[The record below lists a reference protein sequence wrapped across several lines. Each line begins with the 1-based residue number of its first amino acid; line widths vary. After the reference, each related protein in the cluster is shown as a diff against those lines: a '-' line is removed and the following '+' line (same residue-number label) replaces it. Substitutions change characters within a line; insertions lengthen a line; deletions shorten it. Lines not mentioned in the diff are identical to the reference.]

1 MPTVSQEGTM
11 SGKTTV
17 VAAVLALCVACGVA
31 HARTQELRIAQ
42 QYGFSYLQLMYMQHD
57 RLIEKHAQAA
67 GLGDVNVTWARFA
80 AGNVM
85 NDALLSGSLDIASGG
100 LAPPIILWD
109 KTRESLDVRMIAAMV
124 TAPLFLNTTNPRIR
138 SVKDFTS
145 SDRIG
150 LPAVKVSNQATI
162 LAMAAAQE
170 LGKDKADSLNRL
182 TVAMSHPDG
191 VAALRNGAIDAHFT
205 SPPFQQIELADPRVH
220 RVLSSYDVMKGPLT
234 FTVLWTTS
242 RFRNENPKLYTAF
255 LEALDEAT
263 RMINADKHAA
273 AQRYVDAVKSK
284 EPVDDVYRMLS
295 DRDIEFTTT
304 PRQIGNY
311 AQFMFED
318 GLIKHRPASWKDLF
332 FDNIH
337 ALPGS

>member
-1 MPTVSQEGTM
+1 MIVRVSLL
-11 SGKTTV
+11 
-17 VAAVLALCVACGVA
+17 AALLVACSVA
-31 HARTQELRIAQ
+31 RAETSELRIAQ

-57 RLIEKHAQAA
+57 RLIEKHAKAA
-67 GLGDVNVTWARFA
+67 GLGDVNVTWAKFA

-109 KTRESLDVRMIAAMV
+109 KTRDGLDVRMIAAMV
-124 TAPLFLNTTNPRIR
+124 TAPLFLNTTNPRIH
-138 SVKDFTS
+138 SVKDFTA

-170 LGKDKADSLNRL
+170 LGKDKADSLNPL

-242 RFRNENPKLYTAF
+242 RFRDANPKLYAAF
-255 LEALDEAT
+255 VGALEEAT
-263 RMINADKHAA
+263 RTINADKRAA
-273 AQRYVDAVKSK
+273 AQLYVTEAKSK

-295 DRDIEFTTT
+295 DPEIEFTLT
-304 PRQIGNY
+304 PRQVGNY
-311 AQFMFED
+311 AQFMYED

-332 FDNIH
+332 FDTIH
-337 ALPGS
+337 RLPGS

>member
-1 MPTVSQEGTM
+1 MRRKLGIIP
-11 SGKTTV
+11 V
-17 VAAVLALCVACGVA
+17 VTLLVLACGVA
-31 HARTQELRIAQ
+31 RADTNELRIAQ

-57 RLIEKHAQAA
+57 RLIEKQAKAA
-67 GLGDVNVTWARFA
+67 GLGDVKVTWAKFA

-109 KTRESLDVRMIAAMV
+109 KTRDGLDVRMIAAMV
-124 TAPLFLNTTNPRIR
+124 TAPLYLNTTNPRIHSLR
-138 SVKDFTS
+138 DFTS
-145 SDRIG
+145 SDRIA

-170 LGKDKADSLNRL
+170 LGKDKADSLNPL

-191 VAALRNGAIDAHFT
+191 VVALRNGTIDAHFT
-205 SPPFQQIELADPRVH
+205 APPFQQIELADPRVH
-220 RVLSSYDVMKGPLT
+220 RVLSSYDVMNGPLT

-242 RFRNENPKLYTAF
+242 RFRNDNPKLYAAF
-255 LEALDEAT
+255 VAALGEAT
-263 RMINADKHAA
+263 RMINADKRAA
-273 AQRYVDAVKSK
+273 AQLYVAQANSK
-284 EPVDDVYRMLS
+284 ESVDDVYRMLA
-295 DRDIEFTTT
+295 DPEVEFTLT
-304 PRQIGNY
+304 PRQVGNY
-311 AQFMFED
+311 AQFMYED

-332 FDNIH
+332 FDSVY

>member
-1 MPTVSQEGTM
+1 M
-11 SGKTTV
+11 SRKT
-17 VAAVLALCVACGVA
+17 ALIPVLIALCVACGL
-31 HARTQELRIAQ
+31 ARADTKELRVAQ

-57 RLIEKHAQAA
+57 GLIEKHARAA
-67 GLGDVNVTWARFA
+67 GLGEVKVTWAKFA

-109 KTRESLDVRMIAAMV
+109 KTRGGLDVRMIAAMV
-124 TAPLFLNTTNPRIR
+124 TAPLYLNTTNPRIHSLR
-138 SVKDFTS
+138 DFTS
-145 SDRIG
+145 SDRIA

-162 LAMAAAQE
+162 LAMAAAQQ
-170 LGKDKADSLNRL
+170 LGKDKADSLNPL

-191 VAALRNGAIDAHFT
+191 VAALRNGAVDAHFT
-205 SPPFQQIELADPRVH
+205 APPFQQVELADPRVH

-242 RFRNENPKLYTAF
+242 RFRNGNPKLYTAF

-263 RMINADKHAA
+263 RMINADKRAA
-273 AQRYVDAVKSK
+273 AQLYVTATKSR
-284 EPVDDVYRMLS
+284 EPVDEVYRMVS
-295 DRDIEFTTT
+295 DPDVEFTLT

-311 AQFMFED
+311 ARFMHDD
-318 GLIKHRPASWKDLF
+318 GLIRNRPASWKDLF

>member
-1 MPTVSQEGTM
+1 MRPKLGIIH
-11 SGKTTV
+11 
-17 VAAVLALCVACGVA
+17 VLTLLVLACGVA
-31 HARTQELRIAQ
+31 RADTNELRIAQ

-57 RLIEKHAQAA
+57 RLIEKHAKAA
-67 GLGDVNVTWARFA
+67 GLGDVKVTWAKFA

-109 KTRESLDVRMIAAMV
+109 KTRDGLDVRMIAAMV
-124 TAPLFLNTTNPRIR
+124 TAPLYLNTTNPRIR
-138 SVKDFTS
+138 SLRDFTS
-145 SDRIG
+145 SDRIA

-170 LGKDKADSLNRL
+170 LGKDKADSLNPL

-191 VAALRNGAIDAHFT
+191 VAALRNGTIDAHFT
-205 SPPFQQIELADPRVH
+205 APPFQQIELADPRVH

-242 RFRNENPKLYTAF
+242 RFRNDNPKLYAAF
-255 LEALDEAT
+255 VAALGEAT
-263 RMINADKHAA
+263 RMINADKRAA
-273 AQRYVDAVKSK
+273 AQLYVAQANSK
-284 EPVDDVYRMLS
+284 ESVDDVYRMLI
-295 DRDIEFTTT
+295 DPEVEFTLT
-304 PRQIGNY
+304 PRQVGNY
-311 AQFMFED
+311 AQFMYED

-332 FDNIH
+332 FDGVY

>member
-1 MPTVSQEGTM
+1 M
-11 SGKTTV
+11 K
-17 VAAVLALCVACGVA
+17 VASIAGLIALCVACGL
-31 HARTQELRIAQ
+31 ARADTKELRVAQ

-57 RLIEKHAQAA
+57 GLIEKHARAA
-67 GLGDVNVTWARFA
+67 GLGDVKVTWAKFA

-109 KTRESLDVRMIAAMV
+109 KTRGGLDVRMIAAMV
-124 TAPLFLNTTNPRIR
+124 TAPLYLNTTNPRIHSLR
-138 SVKDFTS
+138 DFTS
-145 SDRIG
+145 SDRIA

-170 LGKDKADSLNRL
+170 LGKDKADSLNPL

-191 VAALRNGAIDAHFT
+191 VAALRNGAVDAHFT
-205 SPPFQQIELADPRVH
+205 APPFQQVELADPRVH

-242 RFRNENPKLYTAF
+242 RFRTENPRLYAAF
-255 LEALDEAT
+255 VDALDEAT
-263 RMINADKHAA
+263 RMINADKRAA
-273 AQRYVDAVKSK
+273 AQLYVTAANSR
-284 EPVDDVYRMLS
+284 EPVDEVYRMLS
-295 DRDIEFTTT
+295 DPEVEFTLT

-311 AQFMFED
+311 AQFMYDD
-318 GLIKHRPASWKDLF
+318 GLIRNRPASWKDLF

>member
-1 MPTVSQEGTM
+1 MRRKLGIIH
-11 SGKTTV
+11 
-17 VAAVLALCVACGVA
+17 VLTLLVLACGVA
-31 HARTQELRIAQ
+31 RADTNELRIAQ

-57 RLIEKHAQAA
+57 RLIEKQAKAA
-67 GLGDVNVTWARFA
+67 GLGDVKVTWAKFA

-109 KTRESLDVRMIAAMV
+109 KTRDGLDVRMIAAMV
-124 TAPLFLNTTNPRIR
+124 TAPLYLNTSNPRIHSLR
-138 SVKDFTS
+138 DFTS
-145 SDRIG
+145 SDRIA

-170 LGKDKADSLNRL
+170 LGKDKADSLNPL

-191 VAALRNGAIDAHFT
+191 VVALRNGTIDAHFT
-205 SPPFQQIELADPRVH
+205 APPFQQIELADPRVH
-220 RVLSSYDVMKGPLT
+220 RMLSSYDVMNGPLT

-242 RFRNENPKLYTAF
+242 RFRNDNPKLYAAF
-255 LEALDEAT
+255 VAALGEAT
-263 RMINADKHAA
+263 RMINADKRAA
-273 AQRYVDAVKSK
+273 AQLYVAQANSK
-284 EPVDDVYRMLS
+284 ESVDDVYRMLA
-295 DRDIEFTTT
+295 DHEVEFTLT
-304 PRQIGNY
+304 PRQVGNY
-311 AQFMFED
+311 AQFMYED

-332 FDNIH
+332 FDSVY

>member
-1 MPTVSQEGTM
+1 M
-11 SGKTTV
+11 SRTTALV
-17 VAAVLALCVACGVA
+17 PVLVALCISCGL
-31 HARTQELRIAQ
+31 ARADTKELRIAQ

-57 RLIEKHAQAA
+57 GLIEKHAKAA
-67 GLGDVNVTWARFA
+67 GLGEVKVTWAKFA

-109 KTRESLDVRMIAAMV
+109 KTRGGLDVRMIAAMF
-124 TAPLFLNTTNPRIR
+124 TAPLYLNTTNPRIHSLR
-138 SVKDFTS
+138 DFTS
-145 SDRIG
+145 SDRIA

-162 LAMAAAQE
+162 LAMAAAQQ
-170 LGKDKADSLNRL
+170 LGKDKADSLNPL

-191 VAALRNGAIDAHFT
+191 VAALRNGAVDAHFT
-205 SPPFQQIELADPRVH
+205 APPFQQIELADPHVH

-242 RFRNENPKLYTAF
+242 RFRNENPKLYAAF
-255 LEALDEAT
+255 VDALDEAT
-263 RMINADKHAA
+263 RMINADKRAA
-273 AQRYVDAVKSK
+273 ARLYVTAANSR
-284 EPVDDVYRMLS
+284 EPVDDVYRMVS
-295 DRDIEFTTT
+295 DPEVEFTLT

-311 AQFMFED
+311 AQFMYDD
-318 GLIKHRPASWKDLF
+318 GLIRNRPASWKDLF
-332 FDNIH
+332 FDNVH

>member
-1 MPTVSQEGTM
+1 M
-11 SGKTTV
+11 SGKATLV
-17 VAAVLALCVACGVA
+17 SMLVALWLACGVA
-31 HARTQELRIAQ
+31 RAETDELRIAQ

-57 RLIEKHAQAA
+57 GLIEKHAKAA
-67 GLGDVNVTWARFA
+67 GLGEVKVTWAKFA

-109 KTRESLDVRMIAAMV
+109 KTRGGLDVRMIAAMV
-124 TAPLFLNTTNPRIR
+124 TAPLYLNTTNPRIHSLR
-138 SVKDFTS
+138 DFTS
-145 SDRIG
+145 SDRIA

-162 LAMAAAQE
+162 LAMAAAQQ
-170 LGKDKADSLNRL
+170 LGKDKADSLNPL

-191 VAALRNGAIDAHFT
+191 LAALRNGAVDAHFT
-205 SPPFQQIELADPRVH
+205 APPFQQIELADPRVH

-242 RFRNENPKLYTAF
+242 RFRNENPTLYAVF
-255 LEALDEAT
+255 LDALDEAT

-273 AQRYVDAVKSK
+273 AQLYVTAANSR
-284 EPVDDVYRMLS
+284 EPVDDVYRMVS
-295 DRDIEFTTT
+295 DPEVEFTLT

-311 AQFMFED
+311 AQFMYDD

-332 FDNIH
+332 FDNVH